1 MFSRKVVFYSKSVF
15 CMSTGVKARRE
26 QVGAS

>member
-1 MFSRKVVFYSKSVF
+1 MFSRKVVFYSKTVF
-15 CMSTGVKARRE
+15 SMSTGVKVKRE